1 MTQPSDDQPSHD
13 HPPMPLPIRVD
24 ASVLEHA
31 GDGAGHHRLTL
42 EIPGWPGAEPGQF
55 AMLSPGG
62 GTEALRS
69 DPLLPR
75 PMAVYRGHASAAP
88 GSAAR
93 VDFLL
98 KVEGRGTRLLADL
111 VPGQAVRLLGPLG
124 TGFPAIAPGSRAVV
138 VGGGTGIASLFEL
151 ASRGAGQAE
160 VHVVLG
166 ARTASALMGAADFE
180 ALDVAF
186 HVTTEDGSRGRTG
199 RVTDVLSEL
208 LGSAEIPTTLYVCGP
223 TAMML
228 ACRDQAEGAGVDC
241 FVSLENT
248 MACGFGVCLGCAVP
262 VRSGGFSLACRAGPV
277 YAAEEI
283 VWEGLP

>member
-1 MTQPSDDQPSHD
+1 MTQPAHDEPSHD
-13 HPPMPLPIRVD
+13 RPPMPLPIRVD
-24 ASVLEHA
+24 AGVLENA

-62 GTEALRS
+62 GSEALRS

-75 PMAVYRGHASAAP
+75 PMAVYRGHAGAAP

-111 VPGQAVRLLGPLG
+111 APGQAVRLVGPLG
-124 TGFPAIAPGSRAVV
+124 TGFPPIAPGGRAVL

-151 ASRGAGQAE
+151 ARRAAGQAE

-166 ARTASALMGAADFE
+166 ARTASALMGADDFE

-199 RVTDVLSEL
+199 RVTDVLAEL
-208 LGSAEIPTTLYVCGP
+208 LAPSEPASSLYVCGP
-223 TAMML
+223 TPMML
-228 ACRDQAEGAGVDC
+228 ACSEQAGVAGVDC
-241 FVSLENT
+241 FVSVENT

-277 YAAEEI
+277 YAAKEI
-283 VWEGLP
+283 AWEGLP